1 MKHRANIIFLLFISF
16 LFSNNF
22 DNSRIKFNANNID
35 IAETAQI
42 IDTNNKLKA
51 TIYSA
56 LIPGSGQYFI
66 NEQKKK
72 GILFFGLELI
82 AWIGYFTYQD
92 KAESYKA
99 DYQSYGNQHWGLTT
113 WINHYY
119 DWSNPDNEFFEIF
132 ANNEMQEYPD
142 INEGSHHIDFSYI
155 GDSGDIIFIRTNSE
169 EFFALHENWDDN
181 FEVQNEVIIIK
192 DHHFYENIV
201 KYNHFFAGWDDQDQI
216 TMEVNSNGY
225 KTAFSPNKTAY
236 RNLYNKSIYNYKV
249 RDDVLSFIF
258 INHFVSMLD
267 GLVSNS
273 NSNLSENFSI
283 SYDYNSTIN
292 FHQAKLIVKL
302 K

>member
-42 IDTNNKLKA
+42 IDINNKLKA

-72 GILFFGLELI
+72 VILFFGLELI

-99 DYQSYGNQHWGLTT
+99 DYQSYGDQHWGLTT

-119 DWSNPDNEFFEIF
+119 DWSAPDNEFFEIF
-132 ANNEMQEYPD
+132 ANSESGYPD
-142 INEGSHHIDFSYI
+142 INEGSHHIDFYY
-155 GDSGDIIFIRTNSE
+155 T
-169 EFFALHENWDDN
+169 DDYGN
-181 FEVQNEVIIIK
+181 
-192 DHHFYENIV
+192 
-201 KYNHFFAGWDDQDQI
+201 QI
-216 TMEVNSNGY
+216 L
-225 KTAFSPNKTAY
+225 A
-236 RNLYNKSIYNYKV
+236 
-249 RDDVLSFIF
+249 
-258 INHFVSMLD
+258 
-267 GLVSNS
+267 
-273 NSNLSENFSI
+273 
-283 SYDYNSTIN
+283 
-292 FHQAKLIVKL
+292 
-302 K
+302 